1 MIPAEPSPTL
11 AIPRAALDVTD
22 AADDQEG
29 LRHWDARDTAHRVDE
44 AEEEIPDL
52 PGTRVDVVLPA

>member
-1 MIPAEPSPTL
+1 M